1 MSRRGSQRLAR
12 AGVGDFV
19 PFVEDWSSDE
29 EDVVDYT
36 NIVGGEEGWQ
46 DDQSDVDDE
55 DPGQPRRRI
64 NGVPGQAVPTE
75 NDEIEVEDDEEETDR
90 PPRRGRRLL
99 HRDKQIN
106 CLREALNPA
115 NYNMMTLPTRAE
127 EKVPMQEGLQGNY
140 LHVYFIFYC
149 IFYSIVYSIVYSM
162 VYIL

>member
-29 EDVVDYT
+29 EDEVDYT
-36 NIVGGEEGWQ
+36 NIIGGEEAWQ
-46 DDQSDVDDE
+46 DDQSDVGDE
-55 DPGQPRRRI
+55 DDGQPRRRI
-64 NGVPGQAVPTE
+64 NGVPGHAVPIGNE
-75 NDEIEVEDDEEETDR
+75 EIEAEDNEDNEDATER

-115 NYNMMTLPTRAE
+115 NYNMMTLPTASE
-127 EKVPMQEGLQGNY
+127 EK
-140 LHVYFIFYC
+140 
-149 IFYSIVYSIVYSM
+149 
-162 VYIL
+162 ILSAVLVKKARDQPEEKIDWTNVKRSNAGRPPR